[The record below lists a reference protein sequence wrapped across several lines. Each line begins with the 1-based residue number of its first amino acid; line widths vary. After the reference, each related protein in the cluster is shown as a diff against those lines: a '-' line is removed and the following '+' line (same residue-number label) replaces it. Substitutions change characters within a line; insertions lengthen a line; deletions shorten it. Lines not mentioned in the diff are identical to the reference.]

1 MSTHDRGAFGALL
14 AEAKALGVP
23 MMSFDVNLSADDES
37 DKRWICWLPHDNDN
51 PDAAAQ
57 GRTGEEALRR
67 LVEKLR
73 TNRNSVASSKNGA

>member
-14 AEAKALGVP
+14 AEAKALGATLVQW
-23 MMSFDVNLSADDES
+23 NLDLSRTDE
-37 DKRWICWLPHDNDN
+37 DEKRWSVMASGLEIGREFK
-51 PDAAAQ
+51 ATGAR

-73 TNRNSVASSKNGA
+73 G

>member
-14 AEAKALGVP
+14 AEAKALGCKRVSWQVDLDEP
-23 MMSFDVNLSADDES
+23 DES
-37 DKRWICWLPHDNDN
+37 EARWVVETFPLHWTWKLTN
-51 PDAAAQ
+51 AADR

-73 TNRNSVASSKNGA
+73 VARGESQA